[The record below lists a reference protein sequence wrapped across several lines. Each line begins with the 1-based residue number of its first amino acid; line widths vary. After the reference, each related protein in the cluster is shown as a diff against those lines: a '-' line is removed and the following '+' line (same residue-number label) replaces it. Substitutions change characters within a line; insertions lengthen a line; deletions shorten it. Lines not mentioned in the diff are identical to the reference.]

1 MLAANPQS
9 LAAGYQHFE
18 LRAVLK
24 QVGQGRR
31 RNRHLLEVVEDEQDA
46 LPPKVQLDLLER
58 GSLPGLVDAHRPS
71 DERQDRVGV
80 AHRCQVDEEDA
91 VVESVDLLRGRA
103 KRESRLA
110 RPARSGQGQQA
121 CGFVFDSASDFRQL
135 GVASDK
141 GRGLRRQVVRPA
153 VDRGERRELGR
164 QVKVHQLE

>member
-9 LAAGYQHFE
+9 LAAGYQHLE
-18 LRAVLK
+18 LRAFLK

-58 GSLPGLVDAHRPS
+58 GSLPGLDAHRPS
-71 DERQDRVGV
+71 YERQDRVGV

-110 RPARSGQGQQA
+110 SP
-121 CGFVFDSASDFRQL
+121 
-135 GVASDK
+135 
-141 GRGLRRQVVRPA
+141 
-153 VDRGERRELGR
+153 
-164 QVKVHQLE
+164 